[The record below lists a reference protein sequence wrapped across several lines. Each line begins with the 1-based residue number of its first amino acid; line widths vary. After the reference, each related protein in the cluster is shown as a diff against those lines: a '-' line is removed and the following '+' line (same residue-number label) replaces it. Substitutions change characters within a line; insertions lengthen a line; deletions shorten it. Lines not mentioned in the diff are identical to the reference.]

1 MKFCRSSGSIGRWLV
16 PNARF
21 YQVGVMEHT
30 FFEKNS
36 FEHTFFGGIVFYK
49 HTLFGVFGQ

>member
-16 PNARF
+16 RNARF

-36 FEHTFFGGIVFYK
+36 FEHTFFGE
-49 HTLFGVFGQ
+49 